1 MINQYQL
8 LEIIGLG
15 KFSKVALAVD
25 DFDQKVAIKIINK
38 ERLMKKRISPRSTM
52 YDRVKHELK
61 IYSQIESHPS
71 IVKLIEFIDEPKDTI
86 GEEKNYFVMEYLPNG
101 SLFELLSKRSE
112 PFNEEEAKVYFYDII
127 KGLEYCKFVL
137 NSKAITLVFI
147 IEILNLRTCF

>member
-112 PFNEEEAKVYFYDII
+112 PFNEEEA
-127 KGLEYCKFVL
+127 
-137 NSKAITLVFI
+137 
-147 IEILNLRTCF
+147 